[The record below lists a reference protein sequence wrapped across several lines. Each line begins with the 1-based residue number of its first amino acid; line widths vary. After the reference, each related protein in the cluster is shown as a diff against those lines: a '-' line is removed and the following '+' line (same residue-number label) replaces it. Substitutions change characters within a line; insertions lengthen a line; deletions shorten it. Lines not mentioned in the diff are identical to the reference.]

1 MKALDFNDY
10 IRDSNKN
17 NIGRIRNFRDT
28 INRYVEKST
37 RLQHAQC
44 ICKVFRIILSYM
56 DYVNRV
62 ICIKQ

>member
-44 ICKVFRIILSYM
+44 I
-56 DYVNRV
+56 
-62 ICIKQ
+62 